1 MTLYNGVSL
10 NEQTKSV
17 KWISTVLSLSKIRSD
32 FEHIA
37 NTTLD
42 LKDMVEN
49 AVIFKKL
56 NKFKKTERFE
66 TWKLIIWQLILLLH
80 ARKCP
85 HELANFNTLK
95 AQCIL
100 VQCRHAKRI
109 WKHLEYCSDQSYCNE
124 LYCSSSKK
132 LLFHWNN
139 CKNDNCDICAAVKKT
154 NVNQSLTSSSNN
166 SSEQDASKQS
176 TILTVLSESTH
187 LSLAESESLLSNI
200 NDDSTSPAAVCENSE
215 QNQVNFCTIENN
227 LYNKKYDSP
236 WQFCEDMWQLFEK
249 ISTHYYRT
257 SRLNHY
263 CNTLQQ
269 YFAVKMDAV
278 MRMLGYCCCRSF
290 SYTII
295 PLPCRGN
302 PTCLI
307 RRNAYYYFYQ
317 KIVEVDGK
325 CNAVKYIYC
334 RKCFKEISE
343 DIIIDENSDAS
354 EKIRKEK
361 FVMLKN
367 NQTVYE
373 TFVTCNICSK
383 KWHRICALHHDGIHP
398 EGFIC
403 EKCLIKRNITLPMN
417 KFTAKL
423 LPQDK
428 MSVHIEN
435 RVNKLLR
442 DNKADGKEV
451 IIRVLSDCNA
461 EAEVKPFM
469 KAEFCDADLMSYKF
483 PYRSKAIFAFQII
496 DNKEICFFGMFV
508 QEYGS
513 SCPPP
518 NSRQIY
524 IAYLDSVKY
533 FEPQNLRTA
542 VYQEILLGYMQYV
555 KSLGFMKVNIWACP
569 SNRNN
574 EYIFYCHPLE
584 QKIPNG
590 KMLQEWYKCLLD
602 KGIMENIIVDYKE
615 IYKHIQDS
623 RFTSVTELPYFEGD
637 WLPEMLE
644 SLIIKLKEDIQK
656 SKTDASMTDGPIL
669 AHTIQ
674 NNEQRVNITVSQDF
688 ISGKE
693 LFENALL
700 HIKKHREAYF
710 VAILYTDNVASFLKP
725 INDADQLISCKL
737 MSSRNQ
743 FFSMAKEFKWEFSS
757 LRRTKFSTMAIC
769 YRLHNCDKEPIAI
782 CIKCRTDYASW
793 HCTLCE
799 MMKAQKCTVPESLSA
814 GQGGLFSLGL
824 TDRDTLETTG
834 SNIL

>member
-200 NDDSTSPAAVCENSE
+200 NDDSTSPAAVCEVLLSIFRAMLSMQECIAFQKSQFFQPILISE
-215 QNQVNFCTIENN
+215 
-227 LYNKKYDSP
+227 
-236 WQFCEDMWQLFEK
+236 
-249 ISTHYYRT
+249 
-257 SRLNHY
+257 
-263 CNTLQQ
+263 LQQ

-317 KIVEVDGK
+317 KI
-325 CNAVKYIYC
+325 
-334 RKCFKEISE
+334 
-343 DIIIDENSDAS
+343 
-354 EKIRKEK
+354 KIRKEK

-398 EGFIC
+398 EG
-403 EKCLIKRNITLPMN
+403 
-417 KFTAKL
+417 
-423 LPQDK
+423 
-428 MSVHIEN
+428 
-435 RVNKLLR
+435 
-442 DNKADGKEV
+442 
-451 IIRVLSDCNA
+451 
-461 EAEVKPFM
+461 
-469 KAEFCDADLMSYKF
+469 FCDADLMSYKF

-602 KGIMENIIVDYKE
+602 KGIMENIIVDYK
-615 IYKHIQDS
+615 DS

>member
-1 MTLYNGVSL
+1 LLLLQKYKN
-10 NEQTKSV
+10 
-17 KWISTVLSLSKIRSD
+17 
-32 FEHIA
+32 
-37 NTTLD
+37 
-42 LKDMVEN
+42 MVEN

-56 NKFKKTERFE
+56 NKFEKTERFE
-66 TWKLIIWQLILLLH
+66 TWKLIIWHLILLLH

-95 AQCIL
+95 AQCML

-109 WKHLEYCSDQSYCNE
+109 LKHIEYCSDQSHCNE

-139 CKNDNCDICAAVKKT
+139 CENDNCDICAAVKKT
-154 NVNQSLTSSSNN
+154 DANQSLTSSFNKT
-166 SSEQDASKQS
+166 SEQDASKQS
-176 TILTVLSESTH
+176 TQ
-187 LSLAESESLLSNI
+187 LSLAESESLQSNT
-200 NDDSTSPAAVCENSE
+200 NDVSTSPDALCEVLLPIFQAMLSMQECIAFRKSQFFQPISISENPE
-215 QNQVNFCTIENN
+215 QNQKNFCTIENN

-236 WQFCEDMWQLFEK
+236 WQFCEDMWQLFER

-257 SRLNHY
+257 SKLNHY
-263 CNTLQQ
+263 CSTLQQ
-269 YFAVKMDAV
+269 YFAVQMDAV
-278 MRMLGYCCCRSF
+278 MQKLGYCCCRSF
-290 SYTII
+290 SYTLM
-295 PLPCRGN
+295 PLPCRGK

-307 RRNAYYYFYQ
+307 RKNAYYYFYQ
-317 KIVEVDGK
+317 KNVEIDGK
-325 CNAVKYIYC
+325 CNVVKYIYC
-334 RKCFKEISE
+334 RKCFQEISE

-354 EKIRKEK
+354 DKIIKEK

-383 KWHRICALHHDGIHP
+383 KWHRICALHHDGMHS

-403 EKCLIKRNITLPMN
+403 EKCRIKKNMTLPMN

-442 DNKADGKEV
+442 DNKADATEV

-461 EAEVKPFM
+461 ETEVKPFM
-469 KAEFCDADLMSYKF
+469 KAEFCEADLMSYKF

-533 FEPQNLRTA
+533 FEPRNLRTA
-542 VYQEILLGYMQYV
+542 VYQEILLGYMEYA

-584 QKIPNG
+584 QKFPNG

-602 KGIMENIIVDYKE
+602 KGIMENIIVDYRE

-623 RFTSVTELPYFEGD
+623 CFTSVTELPYFEGD

-644 SLIIKLKEDIQK
+644 NLIKKLKKGIQK
-656 SKTDASMTDGPIL
+656 STTDASVTNSPSL

-674 NNEQRVNITVSQDF
+674 NNEQRVNVTVSQDI

-700 HIKKHREAYF
+700 YIKNHREAYF
-710 VAILYTDNVASFLKP
+710 VAILYTDNVACFLKP
-725 INDADQLISCKL
+725 ISDADRLTSCKL
-737 MSSRNQ
+737 ISSRNQ
-743 FFSMAKEFKWEFSS
+743 FFSMAKEFKWEFNS
-757 LRRTKFSTMAIC
+757 LRRAKFSTMAIC
-769 YRLHNCDKEPIAI
+769 YRLHNCDMESIPI
-782 CIKCRTDYASW
+782 CIKCRTDFASW
-793 HCTLCE
+793 HCTFCEDFNCCQLCYDSTSHHHSME
-799 MMKAQKCTVPESLSA
+799 
-814 GQGGLFSLGL
+814 
-824 TDRDTLETTG
+824 R
-834 SNIL
+834 IL